1 MNVLWIQIGTWIVIA
16 FIVGVDIGYELG
28 KMSGIR
34 LMNKIH
40 KHITYEI
47 ESRMKK

>member
-1 MNVLWIQIGTWIVIA
+1 MNLLWIEVGTWITIA

-28 KMSGIR
+28 KMRGIG
-34 LMNKIH
+34 LMNRIH
-40 KHITYEI
+40 KRITYEI